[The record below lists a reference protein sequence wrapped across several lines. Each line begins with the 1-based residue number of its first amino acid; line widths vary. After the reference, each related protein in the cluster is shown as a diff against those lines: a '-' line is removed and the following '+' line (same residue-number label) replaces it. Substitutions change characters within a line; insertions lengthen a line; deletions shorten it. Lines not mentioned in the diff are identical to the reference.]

1 MIFTQVTWPV
11 ARADFKLDA
20 ECKAKASEIGGST
33 VGSAVAL
40 EPKYI
45 VQRGWA
51 DEATANQWIE
61 FVNGLGAEAASIVA
75 EPTPPTP

>member
-11 ARADFKLDA
+11 AREDFTFDA
-20 ECKAKASEIGGST
+20 ECKAKAAEIGGST
-33 VGSAVAL
+33 TGSLVAS

-51 DEATANQWIE
+51 DEATANQWVE
-61 FVNGLGAEAASIVA
+61 FVNGLGAEAASIVT
-75 EPTPPTP
+75 ETPPTP

>member
-1 MIFTQVTWPV
+1 MILTQVTWPV
-11 ARADFKLDA
+11 TKDEFTFND
-20 ECKAKASEIGGST
+20 ECRAKAAEIGGSSI
-33 VGSAVAL
+33 GSLIAS

-61 FVNGLGAEAASIVA
+61 FVTGLGAESASIVT
-75 EPTPPTP
+75 ETP

>member
-11 ARADFKLDA
+11 AREDFEFDT
-20 ECKAKASEIGGST
+20 ECKAKAAEIGGSAA
-33 VGSAVAL
+33 GSAVAL

-51 DEATANQWIE
+51 DEATANEWIE
-61 FVNGLGAEAASIVA
+61 FVNGLGAESAVIVP
-75 EPTPPTP
+75 EPTP